1 MRRWILV
8 GASLVLALLVVEGL
22 VRLRQWQRY
31 GTTNSSYYDF
41 AEDPATGLRIPE
53 PGSVAGPIAVNS
65 RGFRGP
71 ELEQP
76 KPPGRIRVA
85 FLGGS
90 TTFCAEASS
99 FEAGWPSL
107 VVAGMRADAPDLD
120 FDLVNASAGGFTLE
134 QLLVN
139 LEHRVAPLQPDVI
152 VVYEATNDLVVD
164 TRRLAIAAGL
174 YEAEEGEDSALGEYW
189 LTWFLL
195 EKNVRQALRARR
207 AREPLAFEPAELS
220 RGFEQRLT
228 RLVQAAQARSSVV
241 VLPTFAIQ
249 LRAEQ
254 APEAQRRAAASA
266 LFYMPFLTP
275 AGLLAGYGEYNRVIR
290 AVAAGTGVVLV
301 EGEQEIPGDA
311 EHFADSV
318 HFRDPGNAL
327 QARRVLAGLLGSS
340 AYQALLARRRA
351 GPGG

>member
-1 MRRWILV
+1 MAGWIKV
-8 GASLVLALLVVEGL
+8 AASLVLALLVVEGL

-53 PGSVAGPIAVNS
+53 PGSVAGPISVNS

-71 ELEQP
+71 EIEQP

-99 FEAGWPSL
+99 LEASWPSL
-107 VVAGMRADAPDLD
+107 VVAGLRADAPDLE

-152 VVYEATNDLVVD
+152 VLYEATNDLVVD

-174 YEAEEGEDSALGEYW
+174 YEAEEGDSVLGEYW
-189 LTWFLL
+189 LTWFLV
-195 EKNVRQALRARR
+195 EKNLRQALRSRR
-207 AREPLAFEPAELS
+207 ASEPLVFEPTELS
-220 RGFEQRLT
+220 RGFEERLT
-228 RLVQAAQARSSVV
+228 RLVRAAQARSSVV

-249 LRAEQ
+249 LRADQ
-254 APEAQRRAAASA
+254 TPEAQRRAAASA
-266 LFYMPFLTP
+266 LFYMPFLTT
-275 AGLLAGYGEYNRVIR
+275 AGLLAGYAEYNRVIR

-318 HFRDPGNAL
+318 HFRDPGNVL
-327 QARRVLAGLLGSS
+327 QAERVLSGLLSS
-340 AYQALLARRRA
+340 EAYHALLARRR
-351 GPGG
+351 GR